1 MDKKRRKFLKIA
13 GATALA
19 GIGAPAIIKLTSN
32 PALASGG
39 GHGAADPHAK
49 PAHGKPAAAGHGNT
63 DHHDEAPKG
72 VRLGMVID
80 MRKFAEHPELLD
92 ESIKACIKAHNIPQI
107 PGRKSEIKW
116 LWKAPF
122 ANVFPEH
129 TQSHR
134 SNTVAKTDY
143 AVLCNHCDNPSC
155 VKACPTKATFV
166 NPTNGI
172 VAMDFHRCIGC
183 RFCMAACP
191 YGARSFNWQDP
202 RPFIKE
208 YNADF
213 PTRMRGVVEKCN
225 FCGERLALGKEP
237 ACVEAAKK
245 LGAIVF
251 GDLNDP
257 KSEIS
262 KVLDK
267 EFTIQRKPA
276 AGTKPSVFYIV

>member
-1 MDKKRRKFLKIA
+1 MDKKRRKFLKVA

-19 GIGAPAIIKLTSN
+19 GIGAPAVAKLTSSD
-32 PALASGG
+32 AFASGG
-39 GHGAADPHAK
+39 GHAAPAEQKDA
-49 PAHGKPAAAGHGNT
+49 AHGSANGEKAS
-63 DHHDEAPKG
+63 KG
-72 VRLGMVID
+72 KRLGMVID
-80 MRKFAEHPELLD
+80 MRKFAEHPEVLD
-92 ESIKACIKAHNIPQI
+92 EAIAACIKAHNIPEI
-107 PGRKSEIKW
+107 PNRKSEIKW
-116 LWKAPF
+116 IWKAPF
-122 ANVFPEH
+122 ANIFPEH
-129 TQSHR
+129 SQAHR
-134 SNTVAKTDY
+134 SETVAKTDY

-166 NPTNGI
+166 NETNGI

-225 FCGERLALGKEP
+225 FCGERLALDKSP
-237 ACVEAAKK
+237 ACVEAAEKI
-245 LGAIVF
+245 GAITF

-257 KSEIS
+257 ESEIS